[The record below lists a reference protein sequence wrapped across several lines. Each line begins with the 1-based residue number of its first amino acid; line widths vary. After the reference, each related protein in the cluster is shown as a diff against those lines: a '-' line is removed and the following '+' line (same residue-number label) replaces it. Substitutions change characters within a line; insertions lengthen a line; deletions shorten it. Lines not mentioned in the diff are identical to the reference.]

1 MTVNSSPSALPST
14 AVNAVRSFLLVSS
27 IVGIALGVVALVWPR
42 ATLAVVAVLFGVA
55 LVVAGLVRLFLAFA
69 VVDAP
74 FGIRMML
81 ALFGVIVL
89 AVGVLAVLNPAE
101 SLVLLGV
108 FIGVGWI
115 VGGLQDLFGT
125 RVGAYLVPRGLVI
138 ASGIVSILAGIAMI
152 VLPAVATLGTILW
165 ILAVLL
171 IAVSIVTLATLPSKR
186 TAAWP
191 A

>member
-1 MTVNSSPSALPST
+1 MTVITSPSALPSS

-42 ATLAVVAVLFGVA
+42 ATLAVVGVLFGVS
-55 LVVAGLVRLFLAFA
+55 LVVAGLVRLFIAFA

-74 FGIRMML
+74 FGIRMLL
-81 ALFGVIVL
+81 AVLGVIVL
-89 AVGVLAVLNPAE
+89 AVGVLAVLNPAQ

-115 VGGLQDLFGT
+115 VGGFQDLFGT

-138 ASGIVSILAGIAMI
+138 ASGIVSILTGIAMI

-165 ILAVLL
+165 ILAVRL
-171 IAVSIVTLATLPSKR
+171 IAVSIVTLATLPSTR